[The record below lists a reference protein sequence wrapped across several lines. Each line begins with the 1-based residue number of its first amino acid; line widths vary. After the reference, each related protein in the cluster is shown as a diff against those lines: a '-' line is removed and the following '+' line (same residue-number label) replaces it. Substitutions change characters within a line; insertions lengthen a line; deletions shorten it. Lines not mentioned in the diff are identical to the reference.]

1 MTILPHVNRDG
12 KISISFTRIIPP
24 SCTHLCAPFLRP
36 YRHLQR
42 QGSTASFTLSRCE
55 TNAWMGL
62 AQSPETQV
70 MRLRVVIHEFPCLSK
85 YARVGGQ
92 PALRLMSPDATRVS
106 LR

>member
-1 MTILPHVNRDG
+1 
-12 KISISFTRIIPP
+12 
-24 SCTHLCAPFLRP
+24 
-36 YRHLQR
+36 
-42 QGSTASFTLSRCE
+42 
-55 TNAWMGL
+55 MGL

-70 MRLRVVIHEFPCLSK
+70 MRVRVVIYEFPCLSK